1 MRMRPSTSL
10 GTNGWV
16 PVRLNLPEFPSEVEG
31 RAQNGFG
38 YLRHPL
44 APSRGKWVRAKTRSR
59 V

>member
-1 MRMRPSTSL
+1 MRPSTSL

-38 YLRHPL
+38 
-44 APSRGKWVRAKTRSR
+44 
-59 V
+59 